1 MNYLKNA
8 KEGEYNSSRIWT
20 ILGQLEKKNQKKFYS
35 KKISELFHCL
45 RINPSNKF
53 NGPRIFKKSKN

>member
-20 ILGQLEKKNQKKFYS
+20 ILGQLEKKKIKKKF
-35 KKISELFHCL
+35 IV
-45 RINPSNKF
+45 
-53 NGPRIFKKSKN
+53 KKSQNFFIV